1 MIIFVIMLA
10 LSLIS
15 IPLVYYL
22 FEKIGLKIL
31 FIIFY
36 LLSFMFL
43 LKNVRILNIDFSLMV
58 IPYVGLLSI
67 LYIFKEKLSEKDIK
81 KNLIMLLPFFVLLI
95 ILMVLLILYNQSV
108 TDIVTANLNR
118 VIKSNIIMVLTY
130 PVMIVISLYGT
141 YKIYELIKKNS
152 DILFINI
159 SLTTILVG
167 IFDCIIFNIIANMG
181 IMDIVSSLKLGLG
194 NYLLKIILSIIFI
207 PVISYIIKRKK
218 GIR

>member
-1 MIIFVIMLA
+1 MIIFVIMLV

-36 LLSFMFL
+36 LLSFIFL

-130 PVMIVISLYGT
+130 PVMTVISLYGT

-218 GIR
+218 GMQ

>member
-67 LYIFKEKLSEKDIK
+67 LYIFKEKLSEKDNK

>member
-58 IPYVGLLSI
+58 IPYVVLLSI

-81 KNLIMLLPFFVLLI
+81 KNLIMLLPFIVLLI
-95 ILMVLLILYNQSV
+95 ILMILLILYNQSV

-130 PVMIVISLYGT
+130 PVMTVISLYGT
-141 YKIYELIKKNS
+141 YKIYELIKKNN

-167 IFDCIIFNIIANMG
+167 IFDCIIFNMVSNIG

-207 PVISYIIKRKK
+207 PVVSYIIKRKK

>member
-207 PVISYIIKRKK
+207 PVISYMIKRKK

>member
-36 LLSFMFL
+36 LLSFIFL
-43 LKNVRILNIDFSLMV
+43 LKNVRILNIDFSLMI

-81 KNLIMLLPFFVLLI
+81 KNLIMLLPFIVLLI

-130 PVMIVISLYGT
+130 PVMTVISLYGT

-181 IMDIVSSLKLGLG
+181 IVDIVSSLKLGLG

>member
-67 LYIFKEKLSEKDIK
+67 LYIFKEKLSEKDNK

-130 PVMIVISLYGT
+130 PVMTVISLYGT

>member
-36 LLSFMFL
+36 LLSFIFL

-130 PVMIVISLYGT
+130 PVMTVISLYGT

-218 GIR
+218 GMQ

>member
-95 ILMVLLILYNQSV
+95 ISMVLLILYNQSV

>member
-36 LLSFMFL
+36 LLSFIFL

-130 PVMIVISLYGT
+130 PVMTFISLYGT

-194 NYLLKIILSIIFI
+194 NYLFKIILSIIFI

-218 GIR
+218 GMQ

>member
-22 FEKIGLKIL
+22 FEKIGLKLL

-81 KNLIMLLPFFVLLI
+81 KNLIMLLPFIILLI
-95 ILMVLLILYNQSV
+95 ILMILLILYNQSV

-130 PVMIVISLYGT
+130 PVMTVISLYST
-141 YKIYELIKKNS
+141 YKVYELIKKNS

-167 IFDCIIFNIIANMG
+167 IFDCIIFNIIANIG

-207 PVISYIIKRKK
+207 PVVSYIIKRKK